1 VIDPRNMSL
10 RWKLT
15 VLTMVGSSIGLVVAL
30 IALLVYN
37 ESIARE
43 HKLEELKS
51 TGQLIGTS
59 SIAALVFDDS
69 KEATRVLQALQ
80 FRKHIHLA
88 ALYRED
94 GTLFAKYRSKADI
107 APAVKEFAGEEEYRW
122 GRNNL
127 ASIRPLW
134 LEDRKIGSLYLE
146 ADLDD
151 LWEARRHAE
160 LLAIPVFVGVLS
172 LICLL
177 TLILQRFVTVPIQ
190 LLASLVRRVT
200 DEQNYALRAPQL
212 SGQELRQLAGDFNHM
227 LGAIESRD
235 CALRES
241 RSDLEMRVVERTR
254 ELQQEIEERRRAES
268 ALRESEELFQALNE
282 STPVGVIVESQ
293 GGIVQLTNPAFRKMF
308 GYDNEDIAGKSID
321 QLVSSGELREEAE
334 AISRQ
339 VQSGRPFHRILKRS
353 RKDGSLLDVEVFAA
367 ALAGDGRA
375 KGQMAIY
382 VDISRRIEAEKN
394 IRESEELF
402 RTLSSTAPIGIFR
415 CAIDGS
421 CVYVNQRWVE
431 MAGRPAESALGFG
444 WLDAVHPHDR
454 VRTEELWKA
463 GVGIGTEMQD
473 ETRFQ
478 RPDGHVTW
486 ISWQSRAVH
495 GPDGALN
502 GFVGVLEDIT
512 RRKATEQR
520 LLEAKTAAEAA
531 NQAKSQFLANM
542 SHEIRTPMNG
552 ILGMT
557 ELALET
563 PLNSEQRDYLEMV
576 KGCAESLLEIIED
589 LLDFSKIEHGKLDL
603 QSIPFSILNCAEKAL
618 QPVSLRAQQKDLE
631 LDWWVRGDLPG
642 CLEGD
647 PTRLRQILI
656 NLLGNAVKFTQEGGV
671 TLGIERLESSNP
683 GETTVR
689 FQVRDTGMGIADE
702 NQDKIFEAFQQSD
715 SSVTR
720 QFGGTG
726 LGLSISEKLVRIM
739 GGEIILS
746 SELGKGSCFSFTLRF
761 KNPATSNLIDVA
773 PEQFAVLPGTRVLVI
788 QDRVPV
794 QDVLPWLLSR
804 WGIEMVAAPSAHAL
818 ETFRDA
824 QAAGRPYRIAILD
837 ATSPNSEAFR
847 AAKEIRKLA
856 DASKTSIILLTRT
869 TLLFEH
875 ERANEL
881 HILRR
886 ITRPLRREAL
896 REAISA
902 AMFPQEAGIPSTEPA
917 RASVV
922 RRRILLAEDNFVNQK
937 LAVRMLEKMGHVV
950 RTAGS
955 GAEALQLHRTESFD
969 VVLMD
974 LQMPVMG
981 GLEATRRIREEET
994 KSGRHIPIIAMT
1006 AHAASEDEKRCLQ
1019 AGMDGYLTKPVRREA
1034 LQKKIEE
1041 VTMNANDTLETA
1053 APAKP
1058 DIPGRLDWDVKEF
1071 LDRLDGD
1078 QELFRELLQMFRPDA
1093 EANLRLATESLKCS
1107 DLESVARAA
1116 HTLKGMLKNLAMN
1129 GPAELAAALEDAARE
1144 NNLQEATAQLPLLEK
1159 AMGKLLPEVESQL
1172 MEVRV

>member
-1 VIDPRNMSL
+1 MINPRNMSL
-10 RWKLT
+10 RWKLA

-30 IALLVYN
+30 AVLLVYD

-59 SIAALVFDDS
+59 SVAAIDFDDS
-69 KEATRVLQALQ
+69 AEATRLLQALQ
-80 FRKHIHLA
+80 YRKHIRLA
-88 ALYRED
+88 ALYHED
-94 GTLFAKYRSKADI
+94 GTLFASYRRTPDI
-107 APAVKEFAGEEEYRW
+107 VPVAKEYAGEGEYRW
-122 GRNNL
+122 GKNNL
-127 ASIRPLW
+127 VSIRPLW
-134 LEDRKIGSLYLE
+134 LEDREIGTLYLE

-151 LWEARRHAE
+151 LWEARRHSE

-172 LICLL
+172 LICAL
-177 TLILQRFVTVPIQ
+177 TLTLQRFVTLPIQ
-190 LLASLVRRVT
+190 QLASLVRRVS
-200 DEQNYALRAPQL
+200 DEQNYSLRAPPL

-235 CALRES
+235 SALRES
-241 RSDLEMRVVERTR
+241 RSYLETRVAERTQ
-254 ELQQEIEERRRAES
+254 ELEQEIEDRRRAES
-268 ALRESEELFQALNE
+268 ALRESEELFRALNE

-293 GGIVQLTNPAFRKMF
+293 EGVVQLTNPAFRKMF
-308 GYDNEDIAGKSID
+308 GYNEEDIAGKSID
-321 QLVSSGELREEAE
+321 QLVATGELRQEAE

-339 VQSGRPFHRILKRS
+339 VHSGRPFHRSLKRT
-353 RKDGSLLDVEVFAA
+353 RKDGSLLDVEAFAA
-367 ALAGDGRA
+367 ALAVDGKA

-382 VDISRRIEAEKN
+382 VDISRRVEAEKN

-415 CAIDGS
+415 SAVDGQY
-421 CVYVNQRWVE
+421 VYVNQRWAE
-431 MAGRPAESALGFG
+431 MAGRTAESAMGYG
-444 WLDAVHPHDR
+444 WLDSVHPYDR
-454 VRTEELWKA
+454 VRMEELWKA
-463 GVGIGTEMQD
+463 GVEIGTEMQD

-478 RPDGHVTW
+478 RPDGRVTW
-486 ISWQSRAVH
+486 ISWQSRPVH
-495 GPDGALN
+495 GPDGALS

-512 RRKATEQR
+512 KRKATEQR
-520 LLEAKTAAEAA
+520 LLEAKTSAEAA

-603 QSIPFSILNCAEKAL
+603 QSVPFSILTCAEKAL
-618 QPVSLRAQQKDLE
+618 QPVSLRAQQKDLK
-631 LDWWVRGDLPG
+631 LDWWVRGDLPDS
-642 CLEGD
+642 LEGD

-656 NLLGNAVKFTQEGGV
+656 NLLGNAVKFTQQGGI
-671 TLGIERLESSNP
+671 TLGIECLRSPTPE
-683 GETTVR
+683 ETTIR

-746 SELGKGSCFSFTLRF
+746 SELGKGSCFSFTLCF
-761 KNPATSNLIDVA
+761 KNLATASRIDVA
-773 PEQFAVLPGTRVLVI
+773 PDQFVIPPGVRVLVI
-788 QDRVPV
+788 QDRALA

-804 WGIEMVAAPSAHAL
+804 WGIETVAAHSALAF
-818 ETFRDA
+818 EMFRDA
-824 QAAGRPYRIAILD
+824 RLGERPYRVAILD
-837 ATSPNSEAFR
+837 ATSPDSEAFR
-847 AAKEIRKLA
+847 AAKDIRSLGAASEI
-856 DASKTSIILLTRT
+856 SIILLTRT

-875 ERANEL
+875 DRTDEL
-881 HILRR
+881 QILRR

-896 REAISA
+896 REAICA
-902 AMFPQEAGIPSTEPA
+902 ALCPQDAGTQGAEPT
-917 RASVV
+917 RASPL

-937 LAVRMLEKMGHVV
+937 LAVRLLEKMGHVV

-955 GAEALQLHRTESFD
+955 GVEVLQLLRAEPFD

-981 GLEATRRIREEET
+981 GLEATRRIREDET
-994 KSGRHIPIIAMT
+994 DTGQHLPIVAMT

-1019 AGMDGYLTKPVRREA
+1019 AGMDGYLIKPVRREV

-1041 VTMNANDTLETA
+1041 VTMNANDTMGTA
-1053 APAKP
+1053 EPAKP
-1058 DIPGRLDWDVKEF
+1058 DVPSRLDWDVREF

-1078 QELFRELLQMFRPDA
+1078 QQLFRELLQMFRTDA
-1093 EANLRLATESLKCS
+1093 EANLRLATEALKRG
-1107 DLESVARAA
+1107 DLESVARVA
-1116 HTLKGMLKNLAMN
+1116 HTLKGMFRNLAMN
-1129 GPAELAAALEDAARE
+1129 APAELAATLENAARE
-1144 NNLQEATAQLPLLEK
+1144 NNLQQVTSQLPLLEN
-1159 AMGKLLPEVESQL
+1159 ALSKLMPEVESQL